1 VDFNLTK
8 IHQTEGNEKKCFS
21 SSDPAKGKTKKST
34 RFEGPGEGTHVRTAS
49 GSNAEQR
56 KSTTCHQSETKG
68 KNAQKHK
75 GNTKISK
82 AQIC

>member
-34 RFEGPGEGTHVRTAS
+34 PFEGPGEGTTAS
-49 GSNAEQR
+49 GGNDEQR
-56 KSTTCHQSETKG
+56 KSTTCHQSETEG
-68 KNAQKHK
+68 KNTQKHK
-75 GNTKISK
+75 GNTEISK
-82 AQIC
+82 AQIR

>member
-8 IHQTEGNEKKCFS
+8 NHQIEGNKKKFFILRS
-21 SSDPAKGKTKKST
+21 SERENEKST

-49 GSNAEQR
+49 GGNDEQR
-56 KSTTCHQSETKG
+56 KSTTCHQSETEG

-75 GNTKISK
+75 GNTEISK
-82 AQIC
+82 AQIR

>member
-49 GSNAEQR
+49 GGNDEQR
-56 KSTTCHQSETKG
+56 KSTTCHQSETEG

-75 GNTKISK
+75 GNTEISK
-82 AQIC
+82 AQIR